1 MIPAP
6 ISCLISFH
14 TKNIAQKKNQLY
26 FKIIIFSEREILP
39 VHRNNCEIL
48 GLTVRRQPII
58 ITIRGEGFNPTSAK
72 LCELSELT
80 SIKSSGKIKITAT
93 HTGQSE
99 VTVIRPNPKGFV
111 KSIITLSFG
120 YVNVKGNDV
129 IMKDERTLT
138 KGEMIAEIMRNY
150 DKLNDE
156 NKAEFRKVVY
166 EMYQTKLY
174 EKLKKVLRQQSCPN
188 DGSLFKIRDFVLE
201 EKQKNEF
208 KSYEDFMMF
217 SDIFEYGRI
226 YGIKQERARR
236 KGIKNFYVD
245 NLVEL
250 KNGK

>member
-1 MIPAP
+1 M
-6 ISCLISFH
+6 CLISCH

-48 GLTVRRQPII
+48 GLTVHCKRII
-58 ITIRGEGFNPTSAK
+58 ITIRGEGFNPPSAK

-80 SIKSSGKIKITAT
+80 SINSSGKIKITAT
-93 HTGQSE
+93 HTDQSE

-111 KSIITLSFG
+111 RSIITLSFG

-129 IMKDERTLT
+129 IMKDERTMT
-138 KGEMIAEIMRNY
+138 KDEMIAEIMRNY

-156 NKAEFRKVVY
+156 NKAEFRKAVY
-166 EMYQTKLY
+166 ETYQIHLY
-174 EKLKKVLRQQSCPN
+174 NKLKKVLRHQPCPN
-188 DGSLFKIRDFVLE
+188 DNSLFEIIDFVNTE
-201 EKQKNEF
+201 RQKNEF
-208 KSYEDFMMF
+208 KCYDDFMMF

-236 KGIKNFYVD
+236 KGIGNFEID